1 MSGPIASSRGR
12 NERIRRL
19 APGVVVLLVALLAG
33 ISAGSSLIVV
43 RHFRSEAVT
52 MSRLYAEVFDGL
64 NDPDPSSATT
74 ALLQLGGQVRAFG
87 MPLVLTDPTGRVI
100 EAANIPFDSMPGVPR
115 LLDPRIREYAAE
127 LDRINPPIAMPA
139 IGNVLHYGPM
149 PSTGLLLSLGALQAL
164 TIVVMV
170 GVGIV
175 AYRNATGAQR
185 DRLWVAMAREAAHQM
200 GTPLTSL
207 QGWIE
212 QLRGESMP
220 PARVAEL
227 LDADAERLQRVAQRF
242 ERIGNPARRDPVGLG
257 ALAERVAGYY
267 RTRLPTRANPITLS
281 VKAPSAGPVILGD
294 PVLLEWA
301 LEAMVKNAIDA
312 LQGRG
317 GNITLRA
324 AIDGDDAVLRVA
336 DDGPGVPREL
346 RRSVFEP
353 GTTTKRGGWG
363 IGLALARRVV
373 VDAHGGALALEPTE
387 SGTTFLMRFPLAAP
401 SA

>member
-19 APGVVVLLVALLAG
+19 APGAVVLLVALLAG
-33 ISAGSSLIVV
+33 LSAGSSLIVV
-43 RHFRSEAVT
+43 RHFQSEAVT
-52 MSRLYAEVFDGL
+52 MSRLYAEVFEGL
-64 NDPDPSSATT
+64 SDQDPSSATT
-74 ALLQLGGQVRAFG
+74 ALLELGVEVRG
-87 MPLVLTDPTGRVI
+87 LGIPLVVTDPDGRVTAADNLPFEARLTD
-100 EAANIPFDSMPGVPR
+100 S
-115 LLDPRIREYAAE
+115 RIGEYATE
-127 LDRINPPIAMPA
+127 LDAINPPIVMP
-139 IGNVLHYGPM
+139 GLGVLHYGPL
-149 PSTGLLLSLGALQAL
+149 PNAGLLRSLGALQAL
-164 TIVVMV
+164 TLVVMV

-212 QLRGESMP
+212 QLRGGGLP

-267 RTRLPTRANPITLS
+267 RSRLPTRANPITLA
-281 VKAPSAGPVILGD
+281 VRAPSAGPVILGD

-317 GNITLRA
+317 GAITLA
-324 AIDGDDAVLRVA
+324 ATIDGGDALLRVI
-336 DDGPGVPREL
+336 DDGPGVPKEM
-346 RRSVFEP
+346 RRTVFEP
-353 GTTTKRGGWG
+353 GITTKRGGWG
-363 IGLALARRVV
+363 IGLALARRVIE
-373 VDAHGGALALEPTE
+373 DAHGGILALEPTE
-387 SGTTFLMRFPLAAP
+387 TGTSFLMRFPLAAP
-401 SA
+401 TA

>member
-1 MSGPIASSRGR
+1 MSGPIASSRAR

-19 APGVVVLLVALLAG
+19 APGAVVLLVALLAG
-33 ISAGSSLIVV
+33 LSAGSSFIVV
-43 RHFRSEAVT
+43 RHFQSEAVT
-52 MSRLYAEVFDGL
+52 MSRLYAEVFEGL
-64 NDPDPSSATT
+64 SDPAPTSATT
-74 ALLQLGGQVRAFG
+74 ALLELGVEVRALG
-87 MPLVLTDPTGRVI
+87 IPLVVTDPDGRVTAADNLPFEARLTD
-100 EAANIPFDSMPGVPR
+100 SR
-115 LLDPRIREYAAE
+115 LREYATE
-127 LDRINPPIAMPA
+127 LDAINPPIMMP
-139 IGNVLHYGPM
+139 GLGVLHYGPL
-149 PSTGLLLSLGALQAL
+149 PSADLLRSLGALQAL
-164 TIVVMV
+164 TLVVMV
-170 GVGIV
+170 AVGIV

-212 QLRGESMP
+212 QLRGGGLP

-267 RTRLPTRANPITLS
+267 RTRLPTRANPITLA
-281 VKAPSAGPVILGD
+281 VRAPSAGPVILGD

-301 LEAMVKNAIDA
+301 LESMVKNAIDA

-317 GNITLRA
+317 GTITLAA
-324 AIDGDDAVLRVA
+324 AIDDGDALLRVI
-336 DDGPGVPREL
+336 DDGPGVPKEM

-353 GTTTKRGGWG
+353 GITTKRGGWG
-363 IGLALARRVV
+363 IGLALARRVIE
-373 VDAHGGALALEPTE
+373 DAHGGILALEPTE
-387 SGTTFLMRFPLAAP
+387 TGSSFLMRFPLAAP
-401 SA
+401 PA

>member
-12 NERIRRL
+12 SERIRRL
-19 APGVVVLLVALLAG
+19 APGAVVLLVALLAG
-33 ISAGSSLIVV
+33 LSAGSSLMVV
-43 RHFRSEAVT
+43 RHFQSEAVT
-52 MSRLYAEVFDGL
+52 MSRLYSEVFEGL
-64 NDPDPSSATT
+64 GDEEPTGATT
-74 ALLQLGGQVRAFG
+74 ALVELGKQVRALG
-87 MPLVLTDPTGRVI
+87 IPLVVTDATGRVT
-100 EAANIPFDSMPGVPR
+100 EAANLPFDAR
-115 LLDPRIREYAAE
+115 LTDERVREYAAE
-127 LDRINPPIAMPA
+127 LDAINPPIAMPA
-139 IGNVLHYGPM
+139 VGNVLHYGPL
-149 PSTGLLLSLGALQAL
+149 PSTSLLFSLGALQAL
-164 TIVVMV
+164 TIIVMV

-212 QLRGESMP
+212 QLRGGGLP
-220 PARVAEL
+220 PERIAEL

-242 ERIGNPARRDPVGLG
+242 ERIGNPARRDPVALG

-267 RTRLPTRANPITLS
+267 RSRLPTRANPITLA
-281 VKAPSAGPVILGD
+281 VRAPSSGPLILGD

-317 GNITLRA
+317 GTITLRA
-324 AIDGDDAVLRVA
+324 DVDRNDAVLRVI

-346 RRSVFEP
+346 RRVVFEP
-353 GTTTKRGGWG
+353 GISTKRGGWG
-363 IGLALARRVV
+363 IGLALARRVIE
-373 VDAHGGALALEPTE
+373 DAHGGILALEPTE
-387 SGTTFLMRFPLAAP
+387 TGTSFLMRFPLAAP
-401 SA
+401 VA